1 MKLVH
6 SRIALLAALALLAVT
21 PAVSA
26 QKRRAVHTPTP
37 VGAAFTANV
46 KGTVVDAVTG
56 APIAFASVSI
66 GNSRTVASTD
76 GNFQMS
82 NVTGFGSSAVVSA
95 SRSGYNTQTLPV
107 PGPGTHTLSFRLQ
120 GRPTVTV
127 RNTNGTISQIDDD
140 SVKFGYVVVF
150 GGQIA
155 SEEEDFC
162 TLEGTAM
169 RIGASQIKRITGPA
183 TLVTNAACCSRAGS
197 QSQQVHVELRN
208 GQTHDL
214 IFKDSCDGYL
224 IDLIGKEHVSGT
236 TLFVKFSDVAEVI
249 FP

>member
-21 PAVSA
+21 PTVTA
-26 QKRRAVHTPTP
+26 QKRRSVRTPTP
-37 VGAAFTANV
+37 DGAFTATV

-66 GNSRTVASTD
+66 GNSRTVASPN
-76 GNFQMS
+76 GNFEMA
-82 NVTGFGSSAVVSA
+82 NVTGYGNSAVVSA
-95 SRSGYNTQTLPV
+95 SRSGYNTQSLPL
-107 PGPGTHTLSFRLQ
+107 PGAGTHTLAFRLQ
-120 GRPTVTV
+120 GRPTVSV
-127 RNTNGTISQIDDD
+127 RNTNGTTTQIDDD

-150 GGQIA
+150 GGQVA

-169 RIGASQIKRITGPA
+169 RIGSTQIKRITGPA
-183 TLVTNAACCSRAGS
+183 TLVTNAACCSRAGA
-197 QSQQVHVELRN
+197 QSQRVRVELRT
-208 GQTHDL
+208 GQAHDL
-214 IFKDSCDGYL
+214 IFKDSCDGL
-224 IDLIGKEHVSGT
+224 TIDLIGKEHVSGT